1 LKNKRSLIKNII
13 ALAFFVVCVTPV
25 VLSFKKIDKQQE
37 PTEFCRKV
45 VLQNTDKIIASL
57 QNSLKV
63 LEDQN
68 LLKIPAPK
76 LISEYRIA
84 RKYYKEIEFFIEY
97 YSAFDAKYFING
109 PLVPKNEIEF
119 GPTIYEPTGFQVIED
134 QLFTKEKFKTEEILD
149 QYKFLIKKFQSLKE
163 YYSTITIE
171 LPNLNEAL
179 QLEVIRIMCLTLN
192 GYDCTI
198 NKESLTE
205 CSYSINGI
213 LTILGSYENIHNSK
227 KQIKET
233 KKWLSKCAKQLLKDP
248 DSDKFDRLY
257 FITRYLN
264 PTYKD
269 LTEFFNSLN
278 IPSSQVN
285 YAVNLKKASQFN
297 ISTLNKQHFSIYRND
312 TINNNDQAV
321 LGKLLFFDPLLSGNN
336 KRACA
341 SCHNPKLAYTD
352 GVDKSIAYDG
362 INKLTRNAPTLLNA
376 SFQKLFFHDGRA
388 LNLEEQ
394 ADNVFHNN
402 MEMKMSKDEIISK
415 LKQSNEY
422 QQLFKKAF
430 INTQDSSITFYA
442 VIKSIAEFIKTL
454 ESKNSKFDQ
463 YVSGNY
469 KALTK
474 NEING
479 FNLFNGKALCG
490 SCHFFPLFNSTV
502 PPMFNDNEFEVIGTP
517 ADSTNKNSDNDVGR
531 ENITHCSIHKFA
543 FKTPSLRNIALTAPY
558 MHNGAYTNLDQVLNF
573 YNKGGGVGL
582 KFKINNQTL
591 PFDSLGLT
599 KSELKDI
606 KSFLLTLTDT
616 LNLTSIPKKLPL
628 LNNSELNSR
637 KIGGEY

>member
-1 LKNKRSLIKNII
+1 MQKISSLIKKII
-13 ALAFFVVCVTPV
+13 GLSFIVLCITPV
-25 VLSFKKIDKQQE
+25 VLSFKKLDKQQE
-37 PTEFCRKV
+37 PTEYCRKI
-45 VLQNTDKIIASL
+45 VLENTDKIIVSL
-57 QNSLKV
+57 NNSLKV
-63 LEDQN
+63 LENPNPQKN
-68 LLKIPAPK
+68 PVPELL
-76 LISEYRIA
+76 SEYRIA
-84 RKYYKEIEFFIEY
+84 RKYFKEIEFFIEY
-97 YSAFDAKYFING
+97 YSTFDSKYYING
-109 PLVPKNEIEF
+109 PLVSKNEIEF
-119 GPTIYEPTGFQVIED
+119 GPTIYEPQGFQVIED
-134 QLFTKEKFKTEEILD
+134 HLFSKDKFNTEEIQN
-149 QYKFLIKKFQSLKE
+149 QYKFLIKKFESLNE

-171 LPNLNEAL
+171 LANLNEAL

-205 CSYSINGI
+205 CAHSITGIINILESYKSFP
-213 LTILGSYENIHNSK
+213 NSK
-227 KQIKET
+227 NNLKES
-233 KKWLSKCAKQLLKDP
+233 KNSFRKCAKQLLKET
-248 DSDKFDRLY
+248 DSDKFDRLN

-264 PTYKD
+264 PAYKN
-269 LTEFFNSLN
+269 LGAFFNNLN

-285 YAVNLKKASQFN
+285 YAVNLKTVSLFN
-297 ISTLNKQHFSIYRND
+297 ISNLNKQHFSIYRND
-312 TINNNDQAV
+312 TLNNDYQAS
-321 LGKLLFFDPLLSGNN
+321 LGRLLFYDPLLSGNN

-341 SCHNPKLAYTD
+341 SCHKPNLAFTD
-352 GVDKSIAYDG
+352 GLDKSLAYDG
-362 INKLTRNAPTLLNA
+362 VNKVTRNAPTLLNS
-376 SFQKLFFHDGRA
+376 SFQKLFFYDGRA

-402 MEMKMSKDEIISK
+402 MEMKMSKEEIISK
-415 LKQSNEY
+415 LKQSEEY
-422 QQLFKKAF
+422 KQLFKKAF
-430 INTQDSSITFYA
+430 INSQDSAITFYA
-442 VIKSIAEFIKTL
+442 VIKSIAEYIKTL

-517 ADSTNKNSDNDVGR
+517 TDSTNKNIDNDIGR
-531 ENITHCSIHKFA
+531 ENITQSRIHKFA

-582 KFKINNQTL
+582 KFKVDNQTL

-599 KSELKDI
+599 KAELKDI
-606 KSFLLTLTDT
+606 KLFLLTLTDT
-616 LNLTSIPKKLPL
+616 LNLTSIPKKLPSL
-628 LNNSELNSR
+628 SNSKLNSR